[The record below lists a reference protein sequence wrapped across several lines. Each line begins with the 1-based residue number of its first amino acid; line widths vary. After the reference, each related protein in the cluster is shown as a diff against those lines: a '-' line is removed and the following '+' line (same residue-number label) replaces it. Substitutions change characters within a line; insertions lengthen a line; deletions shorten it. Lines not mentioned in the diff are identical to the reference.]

1 MPPLGRRLA
10 APGRSTAGERP
21 RHWASITLPRVLG
34 RAAPTLPIRRAPPL
48 PGLGIK
54 VLPYIEIVNGN
65 GKVESF
71 SCGPSKISLLQA
83 RTHTHSG
90 TCRARL
96 MPASSTPGASLGAL
110 PARACSPRA
119 TASSPQPSPRTPCP
133 PQPAETMAP
142 LRMRR
147 ALIRRRSSK
156 RTAHEMICTNME
168 SFLKDA

>member
-1 MPPLGRRLA
+1 M
-10 APGRSTAGERP
+10 
-21 RHWASITLPRVLG
+21 LG
-34 RAAPTLPIRRAPPL
+34 RAAPTLPIHRAPPL

>member
-34 RAAPTLPIRRAPPL
+34 RAAPTLPIHRAPPL

-83 RTHTHSG
+83 HSHTRGHVG
-90 TCRARL
+90 
-96 MPASSTPGASLGAL
+96 PAS
-110 PARACSPRA
+110 
-119 TASSPQPSPRTPCP
+119 CP
-133 PQPAETMAP
+133 PAP
-142 LRMRR
+142 LRAPRWAR
-147 ALIRRRSSK
+147 CLLVPARPVPRPQP
-156 RTAHEMICTNME
+156 
-168 SFLKDA
+168 